1 MEQLEIAGFKKE
13 ELTIDMAKAQLL
25 SLIYFI
31 PAAILLGLP
40 YYFLW
45 AVDYNLQTII
55 DMVPAR
61 LSVAVSMFTI
71 CGVLIVGVVLHEL
84 IHGLTWAMFAKSGF
98 KSIRFGVV
106 WKFLTPYCHC
116 KEPLLVKHYMIGALM
131 PALLLGL
138 LPSIIAL
145 FTGNLFYFVFG
156 LFFTLAAGGDF
167 MIINL
172 LRRVDYNALVQ
183 DHPSKIGCYI
193 YKKV

>member
-1 MEQLEIAGFKKE
+1 MESLEIAGFKKE

-25 SLIYFI
+25 SLIYFL

-40 YYFLW
+40 YYFFW

-61 LSVAVSMFTI
+61 LSMAMTIFTI
-71 CGVLIVGVVLHEL
+71 FGVLIVGVVLHEL
-84 IHGLTWAMFAKSGF
+84 IHGLTWSMFAKAGF

-116 KEPLLVKHYMIGALM
+116 KEPLLVKHYIIGALM
-131 PALLLGL
+131 PGLLLGL
-138 LPSIIAL
+138 FPSLIAL
-145 FTGNLFYFVFG
+145 VTGNLFLFVFG

-167 MIINL
+167 MIIKL

-183 DHPSKIGCYI
+183 DHPSRIGCYI
-193 YKKV
+193 YKPV

>member
-84 IHGLTWAMFAKSGF
+84 IHGLTWAMFAKGGF